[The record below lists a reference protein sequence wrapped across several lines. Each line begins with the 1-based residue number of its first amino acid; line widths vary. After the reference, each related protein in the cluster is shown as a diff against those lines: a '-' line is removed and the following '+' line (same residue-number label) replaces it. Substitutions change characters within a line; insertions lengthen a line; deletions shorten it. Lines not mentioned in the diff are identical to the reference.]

1 MKRFVLVVAMLGLL
15 GVAQP
20 AAAVDPGPVHQCGT
34 FVSYRAADSTRS
46 GELVIGSTTYATSSG
61 NPAPFRQVIEPG
73 ATIGSQVCLDGT
85 VVASQTTANLL
96 TDFTVSPA
104 NCNSSVGPGIP
115 PPSSVPSGIGG
126 FHASWYG
133 QSGYPTLCPGQTST
147 ATVAYYNSG
156 SRGWVSAR
164 MGEMAFLG
172 TWRPEPGQDQPSPLG
187 GDGTN
192 GSPVTGWPRYNRV
205 AAQPADYVGPN
216 QVSWFQF
223 TIKAPATT
231 GTYKLYIRPV
241 IEGATWMEDYGVFW
255 QITVIAPTTP
265 PPPAT
270 SGTRTVTV
278 GAPNTADDSFTDS
291 TASATYRYDSNDV
304 YRYGGTSITMAQFE
318 QALTSGDVIA
328 ATYNADAASASTF
341 DITTDLGQGAPTV
354 SANVEGEG
362 TAQRNVRLAITEP
375 SSNLD
380 GLSYSIQRAS
390 STRAPMVCDATEN
403 YAQIATL
410 TIPSGSNT
418 GSYLDPANL
427 PNGQYCYRVGAPNP
441 VNGTTAW
448 GYSNMAILANPIG
461 P

>member
-1 MKRFVLVVAMLGLL
+1 
-15 GVAQP
+15 
-20 AAAVDPGPVHQCGT
+20 
-34 FVSYRAADSTRS
+34 
-46 GELVIGSTTYATSSG
+46 
-61 NPAPFRQVIEPG
+61 
-73 ATIGSQVCLDGT
+73 
-85 VVASQTTANLL
+85 
-96 TDFTVSPA
+96 
-104 NCNSSVGPGIP
+104 
-115 PPSSVPSGIGG
+115 
-126 FHASWYG
+126 
-133 QSGYPTLCPGQTST
+133 
-147 ATVAYYNSG
+147 
-156 SRGWVSAR
+156 
-164 MGEMAFLG
+164 MAFLG
-172 TWRPEPGQDQPSPLG
+172 TSCPEPGQDQPSPLG

-192 GSPVTGWPRYNRV
+192 GSPATGWPRYNRV

-241 IEGATWMEDYGVFW
+241 VEGATWMEDYGVYW

-291 TASATYRYDSNDV
+291 AASVTYRYDSNDV

-328 ATYNADAASASTF
+328 ATYNADAASTSTF
-341 DITTDLGQGAPTV
+341 DITTDLGRGAPTV
-354 SANVEGEG
+354 SVNVEGEG

-375 SSNLD
+375 ASNLD
-380 GLSYSIQRAS
+380 GLSYSIQRAN
-390 STRAPMVCDATEN
+390 STRTQMVCDATEN

-427 PNGQYCYRVGAPNP
+427 PNGQYCYRVGAANP
-441 VNGTTAW
+441 VNGTTKW

-461 P
+461 Q